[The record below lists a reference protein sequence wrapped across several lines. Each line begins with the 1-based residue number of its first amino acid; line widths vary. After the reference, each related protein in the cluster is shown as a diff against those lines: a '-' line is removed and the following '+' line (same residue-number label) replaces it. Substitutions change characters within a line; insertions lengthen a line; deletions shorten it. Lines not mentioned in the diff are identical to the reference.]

1 MDIPAPETRNCEEC
15 GKSLSLNLFRV
26 NSQTCRYC
34 ESGSNPP
41 RFLEYKQKPTSMSS
55 INNTKLEIPI
65 EESSKKLNNN
75 EVIDQNNN
83 KLITYELL
91 IENYL
96 AELTLVIGSSNR
108 WKIPELDVNALQE
121 YIQQKISGS
130 QKANT
135 ILTSKINKDDLN
147 SIEIIQSLDIDATM
161 VKASIRTLLRSSL
174 ERREFFIN
182 FLKQTIND
190 NNNKKEAIDTLSK
203 DLFTDSKE
211 LGYPIP
217 IMPILLAE
225 EIRNMKDRNHGVE
238 NLTLKF
244 AIREIATMINE
255 NILIFS
261 RLHFENSLK
270 QTLKTHYSEIDDQK
284 FMSICEPKIN
294 SAINLAYKLFGIKLN
309 PNNSTIEL
317 H

>member
-1 MDIPAPETRNCEEC
+1 
-15 GKSLSLNLFRV
+15 
-26 NSQTCRYC
+26 
-34 ESGSNPP
+34 
-41 RFLEYKQKPTSMSS
+41 MSS